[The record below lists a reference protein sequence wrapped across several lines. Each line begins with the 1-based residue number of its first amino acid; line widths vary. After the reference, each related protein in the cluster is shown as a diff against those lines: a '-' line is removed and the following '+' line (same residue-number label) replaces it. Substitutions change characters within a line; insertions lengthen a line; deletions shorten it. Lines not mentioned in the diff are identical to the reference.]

1 MDLMINVDKAK
12 KLLMNSAPRAKDHEY
27 INLDRAADRVLAQT
41 IRSQIDLP
49 THDNSAVDGYAF
61 NFENFLKYKKF
72 KIVGESLPGKPF
84 LKNLKSGQ
92 AIKIYTGAL
101 ILNKR
106 SYKHPINTV
115 VMKEEISEKEN
126 TIKIKSKVEIGQNIR
141 RKGEDIIKKQI
152 IFKKGTKLR
161 AVDLGYLSS
170 VGINKIK
177 VFKKLK
183 IGIFSSGNE
192 INLSKKKKKY
202 MIFDSNKIS
211 LITLF
216 KKIGCEPF
224 DCGVIKDNY
233 KITKVKIE
241 KMSKKFDILV
251 TSGGISS
258 SDTDVIKK
266 VIKEVGKIKFSKI
279 SLKPGRPFTFALVNN
294 KPFLGLPG
302 NPVAVIV
309 VFLYFLVD
317 FVNKIY
323 GIKNSQL
330 KYFKVRS
337 NFNFKKKRNR
347 RELLRGYLLKRNDI
361 LFVERYHT
369 EGSGI
374 LSSIANSDGLVE
386 LKDSEQIIK
395 KGSLLNFYSFES
407 LLK

>member
-1 MDLMINVDKAK
+1 MQKMNTKNTCYNSMDLIINVDKAK
-12 KLLMNSAPRAKDHEY
+12 KLLMNFAPRAKDHEY

-61 NFENFLKYKKF
+61 NFENFLKYKEF

-84 LKNLKSGQ
+84 SKNLKSGQ

-106 SYKHPINTV
+106 TYKHPINTV

-192 INLSKKKKKY
+192 INLSKKKKKIY
-202 MIFDSNKIS
+202 
-211 LITLF
+211 
-216 KKIGCEPF
+216 
-224 DCGVIKDNY
+224 
-233 KITKVKIE
+233 
-241 KMSKKFDILV
+241 
-251 TSGGISS
+251 
-258 SDTDVIKK
+258 
-266 VIKEVGKIKFSKI
+266 
-279 SLKPGRPFTFALVNN
+279 
-294 KPFLGLPG
+294 
-302 NPVAVIV
+302 
-309 VFLYFLVD
+309 D
-317 FVNKIY
+317 F
-323 GIKNSQL
+323 
-330 KYFKVRS
+330 
-337 NFNFKKKRNR
+337 
-347 RELLRGYLLKRNDI
+347 
-361 LFVERYHT
+361 
-369 EGSGI
+369 
-374 LSSIANSDGLVE
+374 
-386 LKDSEQIIK
+386 
-395 KGSLLNFYSFES
+395 
-407 LLK
+407 

>member
-1 MDLMINVDKAK
+1 M
-12 KLLMNSAPRAKDHEY
+12 
-27 INLDRAADRVLAQT
+27 
-41 IRSQIDLP
+41 
-49 THDNSAVDGYAF
+49 
-61 NFENFLKYKKF
+61 
-72 KIVGESLPGKPF
+72 
-84 LKNLKSGQ
+84 
-92 AIKIYTGAL
+92 
-101 ILNKR
+101 
-106 SYKHPINTV
+106 
-115 VMKEEISEKEN
+115 
-126 TIKIKSKVEIGQNIR
+126 
-141 RKGEDIIKKQI
+141 
-152 IFKKGTKLR
+152 
-161 AVDLGYLSS
+161 
-170 VGINKIK
+170 
-177 VFKKLK
+177 
-183 IGIFSSGNE
+183 
-192 INLSKKKKKY
+192 
-202 MIFDSNKIS
+202 
-211 LITLF
+211 
-216 KKIGCEPF
+216 
-224 DCGVIKDNY
+224 
-233 KITKVKIE
+233 
-241 KMSKKFDILV
+241 
-251 TSGGISS
+251 
-258 SDTDVIKK
+258 
-266 VIKEVGKIKFSKI
+266 
-279 SLKPGRPFTFALVNN
+279 NN